1 MKLRDLKKGE
11 KFRQFGILFELASE
25 ENRPRHD
32 GTEGRQVRYLQPD
45 ATHHPARWLTYDLGI
60 SGADDDIFNP

>member
-11 KFRQFGILFELASE
+11 KFRHYGVLFELVSE
-25 ENRPRHD
+25 ENRPLHD

-45 ATHHPARWLTYDLGI
+45 STRHPGRWVTYDLGL
-60 SGADDDIFNP
+60 SDADDVVQNP